1 MVLLL
6 GPLSQ
11 HQYIRTEPRTQRI
24 LLTRFRT
31 EGGGGGEWYI
41 RSSTVDYSEPDRPR
55 RRSTRVQSA
64 FTRRKRGPN
73 RVTM

>member
-6 GPLSQ
+6 GQLSQ
-11 HQYIRTEPRTQRI
+11 HQYIRSEPRTQRI

-41 RSSTVDYSEPDRPR
+41 RSTVDYSEPDRPR
-55 RRSTRVQSA
+55 RRSNRDQSA
-64 FTRRKRGPN
+64 FTRRKRGPDP
-73 RVTM
+73 V